1 MDIKESLF
9 DNLEELFG
17 ERLELIE
24 RTTEYGNLS
33 DIPSALHSFYKKY
46 SFAKMPF
53 GSIFTVGETRKMS
66 YQQPFMDEEWFCF
79 GQDNYGFVE
88 KIKWESAYSGYD
100 DIISDLLK
108 KSNNNYGIVNNNLI
122 GDPLIMNNKELKKT
136 FNELYDANNNTT
148 IKLSKKIDFVITTD
162 EDGFYYANNIYNVYV
177 FGETQ
182 NEVENHLYEE
192 LKFQYDSY
200 ATEDDDSLD
209 SNAIKLKYNLLS
221 LFDRNA

>member
-1 MDIKESLF
+1 MYM
-9 DNLEELFG
+9 
-17 ERLELIE
+17 
-24 RTTEYGNLS
+24 TTVT
-33 DIPSALHSFYKKY
+33 IP
-46 SFAKMPF
+46 
-53 GSIFTVGETRKMS
+53 
-66 YQQPFMDEEWFCF
+66 
-79 GQDNYGFVE
+79 QDNYGFVE